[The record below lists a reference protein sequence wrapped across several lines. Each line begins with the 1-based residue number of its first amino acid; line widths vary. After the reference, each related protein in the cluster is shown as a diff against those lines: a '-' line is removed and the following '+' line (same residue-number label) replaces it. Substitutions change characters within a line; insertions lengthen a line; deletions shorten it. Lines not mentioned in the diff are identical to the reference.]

1 VAERLAI
8 APDWHHRETDIL
20 GEAMIV
26 RAWRGYGAVAD
37 AQAYPKHLLQSV
49 RPKLEQMAGFRGVYL
64 LRRRDREEMEFL
76 VLTLW
81 DSMDA
86 VHAFAG
92 EQPEQAV
99 VEPEARAAL
108 LRFDNTVQ
116 HYEVLA
122 APNIAG

>member
-1 VAERLAI
+1 MV
-8 APDWHHRETDIL
+8 
-20 GEAMIV
+20 V
-26 RAWRGYGAVAD
+26 RTWRGYGAMAD
-37 AQAYPKHLLQSV
+37 AQAYPRHLLQSV
-49 RPKLEQMAGFRGVYL
+49 RPKLEQLAGFRGLYL
-64 LRRRDREEMEFL
+64 LRRRDFEEIEFL

-108 LRFDNTVQ
+108 VRFDKTVQ

-122 APNIAG
+122 VPSGS

>member
-1 VAERLAI
+1 MV
-8 APDWHHRETDIL
+8 
-20 GEAMIV
+20 V
-26 RAWRGYGAVAD
+26 RAWHGYGAAAD

-49 RPKLEQMAGFRGVYL
+49 QPKLEQLAGFRGLYL
-64 LRRRDREEMEFL
+64 LSRRDLEEIEFL

-86 VHAFAG
+86 VRAFAG

-108 LRFDNTVQ
+108 VRFDHTVH

-122 APNIAG
+122 APGGR